1 MKRAAQERI
10 GRLVVARTVL
20 DLRRRV
26 RLWRRAGETVALV
39 PTMGALHAGH
49 LALVTRGKEL
59 CDRVVVSLFVNPM
72 QFAPSEDFSRY
83 PRDERGDAAKL
94 AEARVDLLYA
104 PGLAEIYPEG
114 FSTTV
119 SAGALADGLCGP
131 FRPGHFAGV
140 ATVVTKLLLQA
151 QADVACFG
159 EKDWQQLQ
167 IVRRL
172 VRDLDIPMRIEGV
185 PIVRESDG
193 LALSSRNLYLSPA
206 ERQAAP
212 ALHRTLLA
220 IVQRIETGKTSPA
233 AAVAAGI
240 QELERA
246 GFGKIDY
253 VAAVDAESLAPLRA
267 DRPGRVLAAAW
278 LGRTRLIDN
287 LPLGP
292 VCVDERPQ

>member
-193 LALSSRNLYLSPA
+193 LALSSRNVYLSPA

>member
-1 MKRAAQERI
+1 MKRVAQERI

-26 RLWRRAGETVALV
+26 RQWRRAGETVALV

-193 LALSSRNLYLSPA
+193 LALSSRNVYLSPA

-220 IVQRIETGKTSPA
+220 IVQRIDKGETSA

-240 QELERA
+240 EALERA

-287 LPLGP
+287 LPLAP
-292 VCVDERPQ
+292 VRVDERRQ